1 MLEIGKR
8 IKECREALG
17 MTQDELAQKTGYKS
31 RSSINK
37 IEKGGNDLPQSK
49 IVCFAK
55 VLNTTPAHLM
65 GWDSEV
71 EEYNKNMAKEQEMLT
86 EYLKERFDND
96 EEAQAAYDLII
107 RLPMLNAAGIN
118 RMSDRNLTHH
128 HISTRLAPD
137 RCIVTRRK
145 MCHKWHAGKLPQMAI
160 FKIM

>member
-86 EYLKERFDND
+86 EYLKERFDKD
-96 EEAQAAYDLII
+96 EEVQAAYDLII

-118 RMSDRNLTHH
+118 RMIERFNELSRFDEYKSETALELERASN
-128 HISTRLAPD
+128 
-137 RCIVTRRK
+137 
-145 MCHKWHAGKLPQMAI
+145 
-160 FKIM
+160 